1 MSRALDWQ
9 IIVCD
14 SDILFYY
21 FFLVNFI
28 VGEIITGISGASN
41 KSKNYAIVL
50 RLIVKH
56 DYRSHFPRQREN
68 LPSSG
73 NLARLTLRVI
83 SSRLMFRSK
92 THQFSLYLWKL

>member
-1 MSRALDWQ
+1 MFRALDWQ

-41 KSKNYAIVL
+41 KSTKNYAIVL

-68 LPSSG
+68 LPSERESC
-73 NLARLTLRVI
+73 TLNPPRN
-83 SSRLMFRSK
+83 
-92 THQFSLYLWKL
+92 

>member
-1 MSRALDWQ
+1 MSHVLDWQ

-68 LPSSG
+68 LPSERESC
-73 NLARLTLRVI
+73 TLNPPRN
-83 SSRLMFRSK
+83 
-92 THQFSLYLWKL
+92 